1 MATKIEDQPAPVAST
16 STPAW
21 ELVIRYV
28 NDNYE
33 ADDVLADM
41 RERDKLGRERYGK
54 PLAANNGRK
63 HLVDCYQE
71 LLDGV
76 VYLCAYLDERGID
89 PDGMRQATNKRE
101 LTKADELAL
110 GLFKDQIEALID
122 LREVL

>member
-33 ADDVLADM
+33 A
-41 RERDKLGRERYGK
+41 
-54 PLAANNGRK
+54 
-63 HLVDCYQE
+63 
-71 LLDGV
+71 
-76 VYLCAYLDERGID
+76 D